1 MAPFIQ
7 TTKQKD
13 TSSIEKE
20 LFQDQ
25 YPLSLEEKYQILMEA
40 YQDVS
45 LERNLLRRVLRFYA
59 SNSGTNEVEE

>member
-40 YQDVS
+40 YQDVR